1 MFRDGPERVL
11 VFRVGAERF
20 AVRLA
25 EVDEV
30 MDAPA
35 VRPLPDRRAPMLGIA
50 TLRGELVSVYDA
62 RPLLDLT
69 AAPAETD
76 GSAMLLFARGA
87 KRVGLA
93 IDDVFDAITVEPD
106 DLRSAPGTEA
116 ADGILIGVVRRDR
129 DLIGVLDAGA
139 LLDAALAM
147 TDGDRP

>member
-35 VRPLPDRRAPMLGIA
+35 VRPLPDTRAPMLGIA
-50 TLRGELVSVYDA
+50 TLRGELVPVYDA
-62 RPLLDLT
+62 RPLLDLEDG
-69 AAPAETD
+69 AAETER
-76 GSAMLLFARGA
+76 SAMLLFARGA

-93 IDDVFDAITVEPD
+93 IDDVFDAITVESG

-116 ADGILIGVVRRDR
+116 ADGILVGVVRRDR
-129 DLIGVLDAGA
+129 DLIGVLDAEA
-139 LLDAALAM
+139 LLDAAMAM
-147 TDGDRP
+147 TDGERS

>member
-30 MDAPA
+30 MDAPP
-35 VRPLPDRRAPMLGIA
+35 VRPLPDTRAPMLGIA

-62 RPLLDLT
+62 RPLLDLDD
-69 AAPAETD
+69 APAETE
-76 GSAMLLFARGA
+76 GNAMLLFARGA

-116 ADGILIGVVRRDR
+116 ADGILVGVVRRDR

-139 LLDAALAM
+139 LLDAAMAM
-147 TDGDRP
+147 TEGER